1 MTRGT
6 TPTHTFTLPFA
17 AGDITL
23 LNIAYA
29 QRGEIVL
36 EKDLNDCT
44 VSDNT
49 LSVTLSEQDTL
60 MFDASDSK
68 VEIQL
73 RAAVGERRL
82 ASEIITTTARR
93 ILKDGEL

>member
-6 TPTHTFTLPFA
+6 TPTHTFTLPFE
-17 AGDITL
+17 AGDITI

-29 QRGEIVL
+29 QRGDIVL
-36 EKDLNDCT
+36 EKDLTDCT
-44 VSDNT
+44 VSGNT
-49 LSVTLSEQDTL
+49 LTVTLSEQDTL

-73 RAAVGERRL
+73 RAGIGDKRL
-82 ASEIITTTARR
+82 ASEIITTTVRR
-93 ILKDGEL
+93 ILKEGEL